1 MSQRITFDTAGDQ
14 SIVIT
19 VFDASN
25 NSDSYAFVVA
35 VDEAETVGNSYGL
48 LAAIVIGIVL
58 VMGLGVAGYGVW
70 QRRLAFDML
79 LNRGLDEDEARG
91 HMAMVAQRTSLPLFA
106 SAVSYA
112 GLDQGEVVSAEEREA
127 AQRQAE
133 IDAIY
138 GSSNE
143 VDPAAAFAPT
153 AYTQAPLSEAS
164 SAAAAEAA
172 ALLSEGVTSTFTD
185 VAATSDPLNALMD
198 EAPEQVSGGVALP
211 GDLPTSAP
219 ASPSNIA
226 LPVDLPVDVQAA
238 TEDAVGSPPMLP
250 PPASA
255 PPRSHRQVF
264 SATHAH
270 LAGPCLSWTCLRV

>member
-1 MSQRITFDTAGDQ
+1 MTPQETK
-14 SIVIT
+14 IVIT

-35 VDEAETVGNSYGL
+35 VDEAETVGNSGL

-143 VDPAAAFAPT
+143 VIRRSVTPRLHASPAFG
-153 AYTQAPLSEAS
+153 SEQRY
-164 SAAAAEAA
+164 AAEAA
-172 ALLSEGVTSTFTD
+172 ALLSE
-185 VAATSDPLNALMD
+185 
-198 EAPEQVSGGVALP
+198 
-211 GDLPTSAP
+211 
-219 ASPSNIA
+219 ASPQRS
-226 LPVDLPVDVQAA
+226 
-238 TEDAVGSPPMLP
+238 PML
-250 PPASA
+250 
-255 PPRSHRQVF
+255 
-264 SATHAH
+264 
-270 LAGPCLSWTCLRV
+270 LRRAIR